1 MAKPQSI
8 TMAVHTGDVS
18 ADTDS
23 IGAVH
28 GLSGEWKL
36 TAASYSPTTATADD
50 ASNKYTITLKQGSTS
65 ISSALDS
72 DTAGWDVGTAYAFTL
87 SAAGPSLEFGA
98 ADVLK
103 MTLDETGTATMA
115 GNVFLTFE
123 QERA

>member
-23 IGAVH
+23 IGVVH
-28 GLSGEWKL
+28 GQSGEWKL
-36 TAASYSPTTATADD
+36 TAASYSPTTATADGSD
-50 ASNKYTITLKQGSTS
+50 KYTITLKQGSTS

-72 DTAGWDVGTAYAFTL
+72 DAAGWALGTAYAFTL
-87 SAAGPSLEFGA
+87 SAAGASLEFGA
-98 ADVLK
+98 SDVLT
-103 MTLDETGTATMA
+103 MTLDETGDATMA

-123 QERA
+123 QVRA